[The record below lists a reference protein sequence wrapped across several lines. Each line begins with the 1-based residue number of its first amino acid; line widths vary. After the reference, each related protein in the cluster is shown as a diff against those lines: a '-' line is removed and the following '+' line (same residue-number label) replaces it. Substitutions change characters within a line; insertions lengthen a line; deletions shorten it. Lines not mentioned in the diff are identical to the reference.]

1 MALRLPAHLESI
13 VPPPAAQISQ
23 SKPWRGTFTIASD
36 PSNPTVIYVSAA
48 ETDGDNRADL
58 WPTNFFVHNTDRVAL
73 SEVTSWVQRH
83 TPSLCMFMP
92 DRLDYANDNR
102 ANEAT
107 FRSFSRMLAQNQMV
121 AYAPWN
127 SPRLPGAGILI
138 YPNPSSSALL
148 VGAIFLN
155 SAFPDFLGIPTSPAA
170 MYRQPVGY
178 QNQYQNGQNG
188 EGSNGYY
195 QYM

>member
-1 MALRLPAHLESI
+1 MS
-13 VPPPAAQISQ
+13 
-23 SKPWRGTFTIASD
+23 ASY
-36 PSNPTVIYVSAA
+36 PRS
-48 ETDGDNRADL
+48 RADL

-121 AYAPWN
+121 RFRSWLDNHIIVSRSDLGRLCAMELPEAAWCWYPDISKPLVERTARRGN
-127 SPRLPGAGILI
+127 FLELGFPRLPRD
-138 YPNPSSSALL
+138 PNLPCGY
-148 VGAIFLN
+148 VQ
-155 SAFPDFLGIPTSPAA
+155 AA
-170 MYRQPVGY
+170 SG
-178 QNQYQNGQNG
+178 
-188 EGSNGYY
+188 